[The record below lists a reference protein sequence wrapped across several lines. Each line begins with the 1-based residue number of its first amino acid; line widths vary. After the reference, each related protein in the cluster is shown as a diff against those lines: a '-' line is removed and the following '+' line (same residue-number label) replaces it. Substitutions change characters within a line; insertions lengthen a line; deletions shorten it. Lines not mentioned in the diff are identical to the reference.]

1 MSSKVV
7 GEGTYGCVLKPPL
20 KCITDNSTKNLD
32 YNNKVSKIMH
42 DNEAKNEVKEYININ
57 SIKGLNKYAITGP
70 IYCKPLVDENFR
82 KSVTKCKNKTVK
94 TELKKLKPKLG
105 MLLHED
111 GGINISDFII
121 DVFSKQTLNE
131 QKIFLTSLINLI
143 DGLDFFRK
151 NDILHRDIKLQ
162 NMVYN
167 INNGKSKYIDFGL
180 MTKGEILRQN
190 AKNNAERL
198 GVSWA
203 YFPPENSCT
212 NKGIFDYNIKCLALK
227 DQFKTHDKFIDFVII
242 SFDIY
247 CLSTALFDL
256 GFALE
261 RTNINRDFVNNFQ
274 YLFGSYSVPST
285 LYRKTNII
293 ELKKQYIELLK
304 KHKYYLKKTPTP
316 SPLVKEIVKKIE
328 KEELKKVDEKICP
341 PNKPYYNE
349 KTKKCNKYLPK
360 NKTSKKICPPDKPYL
375 NPKSNRCV
383 KVLPKNKTSK
393 KICPPDKPYF
403 NEKTKRCVKGLPKN
417 NTYKIEYLYNALN
430 KSLNDEDDP
439 EKFRTILINFLNN
452 TTKTDMQKYNTYD
465 NVQKLIDIWHMTVTD
480 EETNDEI
487 WNDAQENDIDLDFS
501 NKLPVIFIK
510 KLMLIKEKNPK
521 ENKIMV
527 EFATNSE
534 MSSLSLSLLG
544 KFDKNL
550 PAIVLERY
558 ASPEKK

>member
-1 MSSKVV
+1 MTSKVV

-20 KCITDNSTKNLD
+20 KCITDNSTQKLD
-32 YNNKVSKIMH
+32 YNNKVSKIMY
-42 DNEAKNEVKEYININ
+42 DNDAKNEEKEYININ
-57 SIKGLNKYAITGP
+57 RIKGLNKYAITGP
-70 IYCKPLVDENFR
+70 IYCKPLIDEDFR
-82 KSVTKCKNKTVK
+82 KSVTKCKNTKVK
-94 TELKKLKPKLG
+94 TELKKLEPNIG

-143 DGLDFFRK
+143 DGLEFFRK

-190 AKNNAERL
+190 AKNNAESL

-212 NKGIFDYNIKCLALK
+212 NKGMFDYNIKCLALK
-227 DQFKTHDKFIDFVII
+227 NQFITHDKFLDFVII

-261 RTNINRDFVNNFQ
+261 KTNINRDFVNNFQ

-293 ELKKQYIELLK
+293 ELKKEYIKLLK
-304 KHKYYLKKTPTP
+304 KHNYYFKKTPTP

-349 KTKKCNKYLPK
+349 KTKRCNKGLPK
-360 NKTSKKICPPDKPYL
+360 NKTSKKICPPNKPY
-375 NPKSNRCV
+375 
-383 KVLPKNKTSK
+383 
-393 KICPPDKPYF
+393 Y
-403 NEKTKRCVKGLPKN
+403 NEKTKRCNKLP
-417 NTYKIEYLYNALN
+417 TIEDLYNALN

-452 TTKTDMQKYNTYD
+452 TTKTDMQKYNTDD
-465 NVQKLIDIWHMTVTD
+465 NVEKLIDIWYMTVSD
-480 EETNDEI
+480 VEMNDEI

-527 EFATNSE
+527 DFATNE
-534 MSSLSLSLLG
+534 MSSLNFSLLG
-544 KFDKNL
+544 KFDKKL
-550 PAIVLERY
+550 RDIVIERY
-558 ASPEKK
+558 ASPEQK